1 MNAFAGQPLR
11 VMTVKGEPETPVSW
25 YRAAR
30 KRVIAYK
37 RAIVNRAIVNR
48 FIAIDFAS
56 VDSRRC
62 VRDWASPWEAATR
75 R

>member
-1 MNAFAGQPLR
+1 MIAFTGQPLR
-11 VMTVKGEPETPVSW
+11 VMTVKGGEPETPVSW
-25 YRAAR
+25 YRVAR

-62 VRDWASPWEAATR
+62 VRD
-75 R
+75 